1 MKLLVTGGLGF
12 IGSNFISHILTN
24 YPEIQII
31 NLDAE
36 VLGSNKKNLKNI
48 KNKKYEYFKGD
59 ITDKKLLKKLISRV
73 DTVINFAAESH
84 VDRSI
89 NDSEPFLKSN
99 ILGVYSI
106 LDVIRK
112 NKKNTKLLQI
122 STDEV
127 FGNLISGSAVED
139 YKLNPS
145 SPYSSSKAS
154 AELLVN
160 SYIITY
166 GINAVITRCTNNYG
180 PLQHPEK
187 LIPKTIILADK
198 NKKIPVYNNGKGVRD
213 WIHVEDHCNAITKII
228 HDGKSGEYYNIS
240 AKNELDVFTIVQ
252 KILSIMGKSSDSYEF
267 AENRPGHDDR
277 YSMDSSKLRQSLGW
291 KPRIDFEQ
299 GLEETVSWYINNRKW
314 WSEFDLG
321 FMNGYQWKT

>member
-1 MKLLVTGGLGF
+1 M
-12 IGSNFISHILTN
+12 IH
-24 YPEIQII
+24 
-31 NLDAE
+31 
-36 VLGSNKKNLKNI
+36 
-48 KNKKYEYFKGD
+48 
-59 ITDKKLLKKLISRV
+59 
-73 DTVINFAAESH
+73 
-84 VDRSI
+84 
-89 NDSEPFLKSN
+89 
-99 ILGVYSI
+99 
-106 LDVIRK
+106 
-112 NKKNTKLLQI
+112 
-122 STDEV
+122 
-127 FGNLISGSAVED
+127 
-139 YKLNPS
+139 
-145 SPYSSSKAS
+145 
-154 AELLVN
+154 ELLVN

>member
-12 IGSNFISHILTN
+12 IGSNFILQMLKN
-24 YPEIQII
+24 YPQYEII
-31 NLDAE
+31 NIDDELS
-36 VLGSNKKNLKNI
+36 GSNHLSLQNI
-48 KNKKYEYFKGD
+48 QNNENYKFVKGN
-59 ITDKKLLKKLISRV
+59 ITDSNLMEKLISQSDHIV
-73 DTVINFAAESH
+73 NFAAESH

-89 NDSEPFLKSN
+89 ANARPFVDSN
-99 ILGVYSI
+99 IMGTFTI
-106 LDVIRK
+106 LEILK
-112 NKKNTKLLQI
+112 NYKTKRLIQI

-291 KPRIDFEQ
+291 KPRIDFEY
-299 GLEETVSWYINNRKW
+299 GLEETISWYINNRKW